1 MPFKREE
8 KLMENA
14 IQDGAVLKDKDDGQ
28 DCGAQTYEPP
38 KVKSL
43 AQDDLL
49 SAVKKGS
56 KFPARGFSG

>member
-1 MPFKREE
+1 M
-8 KLMENA
+8 A
-14 IQDGAVLKDKDDGQ
+14 TSVQDTSVTKGDVVDRDHESPA
-28 DCGAQTYEPP
+28 YEPP

-43 AQDDLL
+43 AQGELL

>member
-1 MPFKREE
+1 
-8 KLMENA
+8 META
-14 IQDGAVLKDKDDGQ
+14 IQDTSVVKDKDAGQ
-28 DCGAQTYEPP
+28 EDTTPSYEPP

-43 AQDDLL
+43 AQGDLL

>member
-1 MPFKREE
+1 
-8 KLMENA
+8 MESS
-14 IQDGAVLKDKDDGQ
+14 IQDTAVTKNEVAERDG
-28 DCGAQTYEPP
+28 DTPAYEPP

-43 AQDDLL
+43 AQGDLL